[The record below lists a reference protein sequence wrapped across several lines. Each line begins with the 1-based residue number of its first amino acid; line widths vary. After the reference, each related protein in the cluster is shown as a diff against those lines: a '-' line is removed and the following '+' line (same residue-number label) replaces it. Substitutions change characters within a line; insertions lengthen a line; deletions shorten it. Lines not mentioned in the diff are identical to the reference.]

1 MEDSH
6 SNSQEKKFR
15 CPKENCDF
23 QTNNANSIPNHIK
36 HMHPTDPAQHPFSCH
51 KCDKTFPYASSLSQ
65 HVEKVHL
72 KLKRDELT
80 LRQTNL
86 FLNAS
91 WILNISKPKITG
103 IT

>member
-36 HMHPTDPAQHPFSCH
+36 HMHPTDPAQHPFRYYSHSLHTRIMCMH
-51 KCDKTFPYASSLSQ
+51 DYIFCKKRSPYMLIVL
-65 HVEKVHL
+65 H
-72 KLKRDELT
+72 D
-80 LRQTNL
+80 
-86 FLNAS
+86 
-91 WILNISKPKITG
+91 
-103 IT
+103 